1 MNTHN
6 IHVQFSI
13 KKNKIT
19 LGCVQLNPVYVC
31 NNFLEAILM
40 NTHNIHVQFLIKKIK
55 ITLNYPKS
63 AVMGFFPWESRTSS
77 T

>member
-13 KKNKIT
+13 KKKINKIT

-31 NNFLEAILM
+31 NNFLDAILM
-40 NTHNIHVQFLIKKIK
+40 NTHNIHVQFSIKKK
-55 ITLNYPKS
+55 KKNHPRLRATEPRL
-63 AVMGFFPWESRTSS
+63 RL
-77 T
+77 